1 MTAGNQPSVSGI
13 NGTVSGF
20 ALNLRNTF
28 EEIVNF
34 NNWLSAYGGAS
45 ALVTLGFSSGDAA
58 VIVSSIG
65 NLATLANVANGTATQ
80 PSTFNYIANTQDLW
94 GGQ

>member
-1 MTAGNQPSVSGI
+1 MTAGNQPSVGGVNSA
-13 NGTVSGF
+13 VAAF

-28 EEIVNF
+28 QQITDF
-34 NNWLSAYGGAS
+34 NNWISAYGGAS

-58 VIVSSIG
+58 TIVSAMG

-80 PSTFNYIANTQDLW
+80 ATAFNYIANTEGLW